1 MSFAVNASTMGM
13 AVAGLSVAFF
23 SRQIDRRFGILISLC
38 VLAIPTALLASRAG
52 YHHFTILRVT
62 QGLCMASA
70 FTLTLAYLGEE
81 CSATDAG
88 GAFAAYI
95 TGNVAS
101 NLIGRLISAG
111 VADHFG
117 LAANFYFFS
126 ALNLAGA
133 MLVYFTIRTTM
144 PMLPAG
150 EVSSTPVAILSK
162 HLRNPPLLASF
173 GIGFCILFAFIGT
186 FTYVNFVLVREPLLL
201 GRMALGFCLFRI
213 STFDR
218 DYPVCRRSRT
228 AIRHATYLLECFG
241 VGRPWAAPFNAAKPL
256 GSDRWLN
263 ARGRRHIFRAGGGH
277 GFCRPRRDRGPWIG
291 ERHLSCLLFLWRAD
305 WHRRTWP
312 DFRSL
317 RLAAC
322 VVGIALALAAAA
334 CLAVRLRL

>member
-1 MSFAVNASTMGM
+1 
-13 AVAGLSVAFF
+13 
-23 SRQIDRRFGILISLC
+23 
-38 VLAIPTALLASRAG
+38 
-52 YHHFTILRVT
+52 
-62 QGLCMASA
+62 MASA

-133 MLVYFTIRTTM
+133 VLVYFTIRTTM
-144 PMLPAG
+144 PILPAG
-150 EVSSTPVAILSK
+150 EASSTPLAILSK

-186 FTYVNFVLVREPLLL
+186 FTYVNFVLVREPLLARPHGAWL
-201 GRMALGFCLFRI
+201 CLFRI
-213 STFDR
+213 SAFDR
-218 DYPVCRRSRT
+218 DHPVCWRSRT
-228 AIRHATYLLECFG
+228 AIRHATYLLECSG
-241 VGRPWAAPFNAAKPL
+241 VGRPWAAPFTAAKPF
-256 GSDRWLN
+256 GSDRWFN
-263 ARGRRHIFRAGGGH
+263 ARGRRHILRAGGGH
-277 GFCRPRRDRGPWIG
+277 GLCRPRSDRGPWVG
-291 ERHLSCLLFLWRAD
+291 ERHLSRLLFLWRVG

-317 RLAAC
+317 RMGRL
-322 VVGIALALAAAA
+322 VSVGIALALAAAA
-334 CLAVRLRL
+334 YLAIRLRLRSDESAT